1 MIKHERKGIIMKENK
16 KKIAGTMALMAVLVT
31 GVVGGGMALT
41 KNIGKSAREISKE
54 EALEDLP
61 KLLKKINVSE
71 VQPRKAQVQIGT
83 SSLIDEL
90 PDISKYPLSVEGNG
104 SIDIE
109 IFSSTEKSSK
119 GTDGWLNEVAEN
131 FNEERFE
138 IDGYTVSV
146 SVRPVASGL
155 SVDYIKSGK
164 YVPEVFTP
172 SNELWGDMIEAEGVE
187 IELVD
192 ESIVSNTAGILV
204 DKDTYSDI
212 ESKYG
217 SVSIN
222 TVIQATVDGE
232 IAMGYTNPY
241 ASSTGLNFLVSALNC
256 FDNNDILSTKAVES
270 FIDFQANVPF
280 VAYTTLQMREAAE
293 SGALDAF
300 IMENQTVYNDP
311 SLKNYK
317 FIPFGVEHNNPVYA
331 LGNLSSIKQELLDM
345 FVDYCKNSESQE
357 LADKYGFN
365 QIKNYKSDIPDIAG
379 TSLISA
385 QKLWKEEKDAGR
397 PVVAVFVAD
406 TSGSMDGEPIAQ
418 LKRSLINASQYIGED
433 NSIGLVTYNNDVQI
447 NLPIGKFDINHRAYF
462 TGAVEDMS
470 PFGSTAT
477 FDGVAVAADM
487 LVKAREANPDAK
499 IMMFVLSDG
508 ETNIGS
514 SLKDVS
520 GIIQALEIPI
530 YTIGYNANLDELSK
544 LSAINEAASVNADSD
559 DVVYALKNLF
569 NAQV

>member
-1 MIKHERKGIIMKENK
+1 MNNNGKII
-16 KKIAGTMALMAVLVT
+16 GTMTVIGALVA
-31 GVVGGGMALT
+31 GVVGGGIFLT

-54 EALEDLP
+54 EAMEDLP
-61 KLLKKINVSE
+61 KLLKKISVTSVE
-71 VQPRKAQVQIGT
+71 PRKAQVEIGS
-83 SSLIDEL
+83 SSLADEL
-90 PDISKYPLSVEGNG
+90 PDISKYPLSVSGNG
-104 SIDIE
+104 DIDVE

-131 FNEERFE
+131 FNNENFE
-138 IDGYTVSV
+138 IDGRDISV

-155 SVDYIKSGK
+155 SVDYISSGK
-164 YVPEVFTP
+164 YVPQAYTP
-172 SNELWGDMIEAEGVE
+172 SNELWGEMVEAEGVD
-187 IELVD
+187 IQLVD
-192 ESIVSNTAGILV
+192 DSLVSNTAGILV
-204 DKDTYSDI
+204 DKDTYSEI
-212 ESKYG
+212 EKKYG
-217 SVSIN
+217 TVSID
-222 TVIQATVDGE
+222 TVIQATVDGT

-256 FDNNDILSTKAVES
+256 FDSADMLSASAVES
-270 FIDFQANVPF
+270 FVEFQANVPF

-293 SGALDAF
+293 SGSLDAF
-300 IMENQTVYNDP
+300 ILESQTVYNDP

-317 FIPFGVEHNNPVYA
+317 FIPFGVEHNNPMYS
-331 LGNLSSIKQELLDM
+331 LGSLSDIEQEVLSQ
-345 FVDYCKNSESQE
+345 FVEYCKNDSSQK

-365 QIKNYKSDIPDIAG
+365 QDFGYSSDIPEING
-379 TSLISA
+379 SSLISA
-385 QKLWKEEKDAGR
+385 QKLWKEEKDAGK
-397 PVVAVFVAD
+397 PVIAVFVAD

-418 LKRSLINASQYIGED
+418 LKKSLINASQYIGED
-433 NSIGLVTYNNDVQI
+433 NYIGLVTYNSDVQI
-447 NLPIGKFDINHRAYF
+447 NLPIDKFSLNHRAYF
-462 TGAVEDMS
+462 TGAVEDIS

-487 LVKAREANPDAK
+487 LLDAKEQHPDAK

-508 ETNIGS
+508 VTNVGC
-514 SLKDVS
+514 SLKDIS

-530 YTIGYNANLDELSK
+530 YTIGYNADLDELGK

>member
-1 MIKHERKGIIMKENK
+1 MKENK
-16 KKIAGTMALMAVLVT
+16 GKILGTMCFIAVLVA
-31 GVVGGGMALT
+31 GVVGGGMVLT
-41 KNIGKSAREISKE
+41 KNIGKSEREISRE
-54 EALEDLP
+54 EAMEDLP
-61 KLLKKINVSE
+61 KLLKKINVTT
-71 VQPRKAQVQIGT
+71 VDPRKAQVQIGGT
-83 SSLIDEL
+83 SLIDEL
-90 PDISKYPLSVEGNG
+90 PDISKYPLSVSGDG
-104 SIDIE
+104 DIDIE

-119 GTDGWLNEVAEN
+119 GTDGWLNEVADN
-131 FNEERFE
+131 FNDEDFE
-138 IDGYTVSV
+138 IDGYDVSV

-155 SVDYIKSGK
+155 SVDYIVSGK
-164 YVPEVFTP
+164 YVPQAFTP
-172 SNELWGDMIEAEGVE
+172 SNELWGKMIEAEGAD
-187 IELVD
+187 IELID
-192 ESIVSNTAGILV
+192 KSIVSNTAGILV
-204 DKDTYSDI
+204 SKDTYSEI
-212 ESKYG
+212 EKKYG

-222 TVIQATVDGE
+222 SVVQATVEGT

-256 FDNNDILSTKAVES
+256 FDSSDMLSTKAVES
-270 FIDFQANVPF
+270 FVDFQANVPF

-300 IMENQTVYNDP
+300 IMENQTLYNDP

-317 FIPFGVEHNNPVYA
+317 FIPFGVEHNNPMYS
-331 LGNLSSIKQELLDM
+331 LGNLTSEEQEVLDM
-345 FVDYCKNSESQE
+345 FIEYCKNDESQK

-365 QIKNYKSDIPDIAG
+365 QIKDYKSDIPEIEG

-385 QKLWKEEKDAGR
+385 QKLWKEEKDAGK

-447 NLPIGKFDINHRAYF
+447 NLPIAKFDINHRAYF

-487 LVKAREANPDAK
+487 LIKAKEDNPDAK

-508 ETNIGS
+508 VTNMGC

-530 YTIGYNANLDELSK
+530 YTIGYNADLDELGK

>member
-1 MIKHERKGIIMKENK
+1 MKENK
-16 KKIAGTMALMAVLVT
+16 GKIIGTMCLMAVIVA
-31 GVVGGGMALT
+31 GVVGGGMVLT
-41 KNIGKSAREISKE
+41 KNIGKSEREISHE
-54 EALEDLP
+54 EAMEDLP
-61 KLLKKINVSE
+61 KLLKKINVTTVE
-71 VQPRKAQVQIGT
+71 PRKAQVQIGGT
-83 SSLIDEL
+83 SLIDEL
-90 PDISKYPLSVEGNG
+90 PDISKYPLSVSGDG
-104 SIDIE
+104 DIDIE

-119 GTDGWLNEVAEN
+119 GTDGWLNEVADN
-131 FNEERFE
+131 FNDEDFE
-138 IDGYTVSV
+138 IDGYDVSV

-155 SVDYIKSGK
+155 SVDYIVSGK
-164 YVPEVFTP
+164 YVPHAFTP
-172 SNELWGDMIEAEGVE
+172 SNELWGKMIEAEGAD
-187 IELVD
+187 IELID
-192 ESIVSNTAGILV
+192 KSIVSNTAGILV
-204 DKDTYSDI
+204 SKDTYSEI
-212 ESKYG
+212 EKKYD

-222 TVIQATVDGE
+222 SVIQATVDGT

-256 FDNNDILSTKAVES
+256 FDSSDMLSTKAVES

-300 IMENQTVYNDP
+300 IMENQTLYNDP

-317 FIPFGVEHNNPVYA
+317 FIPFGVEHNNPMYS
-331 LGNLSSIKQELLDM
+331 LGNLTSEEQEILDM
-345 FVDYCKNSESQE
+345 FIEYCKNDESQK

-365 QIKNYKSDIPDIAG
+365 QIKDYKSDIPEIEG

-385 QKLWKEEKDAGR
+385 QKLWKEEKDAGK

-447 NLPIGKFDINHRAYF
+447 NLPIAKFDINHRAYF

-487 LVKAREANPDAK
+487 LMKAKEDNPDAK

-508 ETNIGS
+508 VTNIGC

-530 YTIGYNANLDELSK
+530 YTIGYNADLEELGK

>member
-1 MIKHERKGIIMKENK
+1 MSDNK

-31 GVVGGGMALT
+31 GVVGGGIFLT

-61 KLLKKINVSE
+61 KLLKKINVTE
-71 VQPRKAQVQIGT
+71 VQPRKAQVQIGST
-83 SSLIDEL
+83 SLIDEL
-90 PDISKYPLSVEGNG
+90 PDISKYPLSVDGNG
-104 SIDIE
+104 QLDIE

-131 FNEERFE
+131 FNREQFE
-138 IDGYTVSV
+138 INGYTVSV

-172 SNELWGDMIEAEGVE
+172 SNELWGDMIEAEGVD

-204 DKDTYSDI
+204 DKDTYSEI

-222 TVIQATVDGE
+222 SVIQATIDGE

-256 FDNNDILSTKAVES
+256 FDSNDILSTEAVES
-270 FIDFQANVPF
+270 FVDFQANVPF

-300 IMENQTVYNDP
+300 IMENQTLYNDP

-331 LGNLSSIKQELLDM
+331 LGDLTSSQEELLDM
-345 FVDYCKNSESQE
+345 FVDYCKNSKSQK
-357 LADKYGFN
+357 LADEYGFN

-447 NLPIGKFDINHRAYF
+447 NLPIGKFDINHRSYF
-462 TGAVEDMS
+462 TGAVEDIS

-487 LVKAREANPDAK
+487 LIKAKEENPDAK

-508 ETNIGS
+508 ETNIGC
-514 SLKDVS
+514 SLKDIS
-520 GIIQALEIPI
+520 RIIQALEIPI
-530 YTIGYNANLDELSK
+530 YTIGYNANLEELGK

>member
-1 MIKHERKGIIMKENK
+1 MNENK
-16 KKIAGTMALMAVLVT
+16 KKIAGTMALMAVLVS
-31 GVVGGGMALT
+31 GVVGGGIFLT

-54 EALEDLP
+54 EAMEDLP
-61 KLLKKINVSE
+61 KLLKKINVTE
-71 VQPRKAQVQIGT
+71 VAARKAQVQIGT

-90 PDISKYPLSVEGNG
+90 PDISKYPLSVDGNG
-104 SIDIE
+104 DIDIE

-131 FNEERFE
+131 FNSEYFE
-138 IDGYTVSV
+138 IDGYRVSV

-172 SNELWGDMIEAEGVE
+172 SNELWGDMIEAEGVD
-187 IELVD
+187 IKLVD

-204 DKDTYSDI
+204 DKDTFSEI

-222 TVIQATVDGE
+222 TVIQATIDGE

-256 FDNNDILSTKAVES
+256 FDNTDILSTKAVES
-270 FIDFQANVPF
+270 FVDFQANVPF

-331 LGNLSSIKQELLDM
+331 LGNLTPAQEEVLDM
-345 FVDYCKNSESQE
+345 FVDYCKNGESQK

-365 QIKNYKSDIPDIAG
+365 QIKDYKSDIPEIPG

-462 TGAVEDMS
+462 TGAVEDIS

-487 LVKAREANPDAK
+487 LIKAREANPDAK

-508 ETNIGS
+508 ETNVGC
-514 SLKDVS
+514 SLKDIS

-530 YTIGYNANLDELSK
+530 YTIGYNANLDELGK

>member
-1 MIKHERKGIIMKENK
+1 MNENK
-16 KKIAGTMALMAVLVT
+16 KKIAGTMAIMAVLVT
-31 GVVGGGMALT
+31 SVVGGGIVLT

-54 EALEDLP
+54 EAMEDLP
-61 KLLKKINVSE
+61 KLLKKINVTE
-71 VQPRKAQVQIGT
+71 VMARKAQVQIGT

-90 PDISKYPLSVEGNG
+90 PDISKYPLSVDGNG
-104 SIDIE
+104 DIDIE

-131 FNEERFE
+131 FNSECFE
-138 IDGYTVSV
+138 IDGYRVSV

-172 SNELWGDMIEAEGVE
+172 SNELWGDMIEAEGVD

-204 DKDTYSDI
+204 DKDTYSEI

-222 TVIQATVDGE
+222 TVIQATIDGE

-256 FDNNDILSTKAVES
+256 FDNTDILSTKAVES
-270 FIDFQANVPF
+270 FVDFQANVPF

-331 LGNLSSIKQELLDM
+331 LGDLTSAQQEVLDM
-345 FVDYCKNSESQE
+345 FVDYCKNSESQR

-365 QIKNYKSDIPDIAG
+365 QIKNYKSDIPEIAG

-447 NLPIGKFDINHRAYF
+447 NLPIAKFDINHRAYF
-462 TGAVEDMS
+462 TGAVEDIS

-487 LVKAREANPDAK
+487 LIKAREANPDAK
-499 IMMFVLSDG
+499 VMMFVLSDG
-508 ETNIGS
+508 ETNVGC
-514 SLKDVS
+514 SLKDIS

-530 YTIGYNANLDELSK
+530 YTIGYNANLDELGK

>member
-1 MIKHERKGIIMKENK
+1 MNENK
-16 KKIAGTMALMAVLVT
+16 KKIAGTMAIMAALVT
-31 GVVGGGMALT
+31 SVVGGGIVLT

-54 EALEDLP
+54 EAMEDLP
-61 KLLKKINVSE
+61 KLLKKINVTE
-71 VQPRKAQVQIGT
+71 VEARKAQVQIGT

-90 PDISKYPLSVEGNG
+90 PDISKYPLSVDGNG
-104 SIDIE
+104 DIDIE

-131 FNEERFE
+131 FNSECFE
-138 IDGYTVSV
+138 IDGYRVSV

-172 SNELWGDMIEAEGVE
+172 SNELWGDMIEAEGVD

-204 DKDTYSDI
+204 DKDTYSEI

-222 TVIQATVDGE
+222 TVIQATIDGE

-256 FDNNDILSTKAVES
+256 FDNTDILSTKAVES
-270 FIDFQANVPF
+270 FVDFQANVPF

-331 LGNLSSIKQELLDM
+331 LGDLTSAQQEVLDM
-345 FVDYCKNSESQE
+345 FVDYCKNSESQR

-365 QIKNYKSDIPDIAG
+365 QIKNYKSDIPEIAG

-447 NLPIGKFDINHRAYF
+447 NLPIAKFDINHRAYF
-462 TGAVEDMS
+462 TGAVEDIS

-487 LVKAREANPDAK
+487 LIKAREANPDAK
-499 IMMFVLSDG
+499 VMMFVLSDG
-508 ETNIGS
+508 ETNVGC
-514 SLKDVS
+514 SLKDIS

-530 YTIGYNANLDELSK
+530 YTIGYNANLDELGK

>member
-1 MIKHERKGIIMKENK
+1 MKENK
-16 KKIAGTMALMAVLVT
+16 GKILGTMCLMAVLVA
-31 GVVGGGMALT
+31 GVVGGGMVLT
-41 KNIGKSAREISKE
+41 KNIGKSEREVSRE
-54 EALEDLP
+54 EAMEDLP
-61 KLLKKINVSE
+61 KLLKKINVTTVE
-71 VQPRKAQVQIGT
+71 PRKAQVQIGGT
-83 SSLIDEL
+83 SLIDEL
-90 PDISKYPLSVEGNG
+90 PDISKYPLSVTGDG
-104 SIDIE
+104 DIDIE

-131 FNEERFE
+131 FNDEDFE
-138 IDGYTVSV
+138 IDGFDVSV

-155 SVDYIKSGK
+155 SVDYIISGK
-164 YVPEVFTP
+164 YVPQVFTP
-172 SNELWGDMIEAEGVE
+172 SNELWGKMIEAEGAD
-187 IELVD
+187 IQLVD
-192 ESIVSNTAGILV
+192 KSIVSNTAGILV
-204 DKDTYSDI
+204 DKETYSEI
-212 ESKYG
+212 EKKYG

-222 TVIQATVDGE
+222 SVVQATVDGT

-256 FDNNDILSTKAVES
+256 FDSSDMLSTKAVES

-300 IMENQTVYNDP
+300 IMENQTLYNDP

-317 FIPFGVEHNNPVYA
+317 FIPFGVEHNNPVYS
-331 LGNLSSIKQELLDM
+331 LGNLTADEQEVLDM
-345 FVDYCKNSESQE
+345 FIEYCKNSESQK

-365 QIKNYKSDIPDIAG
+365 QIKDYKSDIPEIEG

-385 QKLWKEEKDAGR
+385 QKLWKEEKDAGK

-447 NLPIGKFDINHRAYF
+447 NLPIAKFDINHRAYF
-462 TGAVEDMS
+462 TGAVEDIS

-487 LVKAREANPDAK
+487 LIKAKEDNPDAK

-508 ETNIGS
+508 VTNIGC

-530 YTIGYNANLDELSK
+530 YTIGYNADLEELGK

>member
-1 MIKHERKGIIMKENK
+1 MNESK
-16 KKIAGTMALMAVLVT
+16 KKMAGTMALMAVLVT
-31 GVVGGGMALT
+31 GVVGGGMVLT

-54 EALEDLP
+54 EAMEDLP
-61 KLLKKINVSE
+61 KLLKKINISE

-90 PDISKYPLSVEGNG
+90 PDISKYPLSVDGNG
-104 SIDIE
+104 DIDIE

-119 GTDGWLNEVAEN
+119 GTDGWLNEIAEN
-131 FNEERFE
+131 FNDEEFE

-172 SNELWGDMIEAEGVE
+172 SNELWGDMIEAEGVD
-187 IELVD
+187 IKLVD
-192 ESIVSNTAGILV
+192 KSIVSNTAGILV
-204 DKDTYSDI
+204 NKDTYSDI
-212 ESKYG
+212 EGKYG

-222 TVIQATVDGE
+222 TVIQATIDGE

-256 FDNNDILSTKAVES
+256 FDNSDILSTKAVEA
-270 FIDFQANVPF
+270 FVDFQANVPF

-300 IMENQTVYNDP
+300 IMENQTFYNDP
-311 SLKNYK
+311 SLKSYK
-317 FIPFGVEHNNPVYA
+317 FIPFGVEHNNPVYS
-331 LGNLSSIKQELLDM
+331 LGELSSAELELLDM
-345 FVDYCKNSESQE
+345 FVDYCKNDKSQK

-365 QIKNYKSDIPDIAG
+365 QIKNYKSEVPEIDG
-379 TSLISA
+379 TALISA

-433 NSIGLVTYNNDVQI
+433 NSIGLVTYNNNVQI
-447 NLPIGKFDINHRAYF
+447 NLPIAKFDINHRAYF
-462 TGAVEDMS
+462 TGAVEDIS

-477 FDGVAVAADM
+477 FDGVAVATDM
-487 LVKAREANPDAK
+487 LIKAREDNPDAK
-499 IMMFVLSDG
+499 VMMFVLSDG
-508 ETNIGS
+508 ETNVGC
-514 SLKDVS
+514 SLKDISRIVE
-520 GIIQALEIPI
+520 ALEIPI
-530 YTIGYNANLDELSK
+530 YTIGYNANLKELGK

>member
-1 MIKHERKGIIMKENK
+1 MNENK

-31 GVVGGGMALT
+31 GVVGGGIFLT

-54 EALEDLP
+54 EAMEDLP
-61 KLLKKINVSE
+61 KLLKKINVTE
-71 VQPRKAQVQIGT
+71 VEARKAQVQIGT

-90 PDISKYPLSVEGNG
+90 PDISKYPLSVDGNG
-104 SIDIE
+104 DIDIE

-131 FNEERFE
+131 FNSEYFE
-138 IDGYTVSV
+138 IDGYRVSV

-172 SNELWGDMIEAEGVE
+172 SNELWGDMIEAEGVD

-204 DKDTYSDI
+204 DKDTYSEI

-222 TVIQATVDGE
+222 TVIQATIDGE

-256 FDNNDILSTKAVES
+256 FDNTDILSTKAVES
-270 FIDFQANVPF
+270 FVDFQANVPF

-331 LGNLSSIKQELLDM
+331 LGDLTSTQQEVLDM
-345 FVDYCKNSESQE
+345 FVGYCKNSESQK

-365 QIKNYKSDIPDIAG
+365 QIKNYKSEIPEIAG

-462 TGAVEDMS
+462 TGAVEDIS

-487 LVKAREANPDAK
+487 LIKAREANPDAK
-499 IMMFVLSDG
+499 VMMFVLSDG
-508 ETNIGS
+508 ETNVGC
-514 SLKDVS
+514 SLKDIS

-530 YTIGYNANLDELSK
+530 YTIGYNANLDELGK

>member
-1 MIKHERKGIIMKENK
+1 MNENK

-31 GVVGGGMALT
+31 GVVGGGIFLT

-54 EALEDLP
+54 EAMEDLP
-61 KLLKKINVSE
+61 KLLKKINVTE
-71 VQPRKAQVQIGT
+71 VEARKAQVQIGT

-90 PDISKYPLSVEGNG
+90 PDISKYPLSVDGNG
-104 SIDIE
+104 DIDIE

-131 FNEERFE
+131 FNREQFE

-172 SNELWGDMIEAEGVE
+172 SNELWGDMIEAEGVD

-204 DKDTYSDI
+204 DKDTYSEI

-222 TVIQATVDGE
+222 TVIQATIDGE

-256 FDNNDILSTKAVES
+256 FDNTDILSTKAVES
-270 FIDFQANVPF
+270 FVDFQANVPF

-331 LGNLSSIKQELLDM
+331 LGNLTPTQDEILNM
-345 FVDYCKNSESQE
+345 FVDYCKNSESQK

-365 QIKNYKSDIPDIAG
+365 QIKDYKSDIPEIAG

-447 NLPIGKFDINHRAYF
+447 NLPIAKFDINHRAYF
-462 TGAVEDMS
+462 TGAVEDIS

-487 LVKAREANPDAK
+487 LIKAREANPDAK

-508 ETNIGS
+508 ETNIGC
-514 SLKDVS
+514 SLKDIS

-530 YTIGYNANLDELSK
+530 YTIGYNANLDELGK

>member
-1 MIKHERKGIIMKENK
+1 MKNNRG
-16 KKIAGTMALMAVLVT
+16 KIVAVMCLMAVMVT
-31 GVVGGGMALT
+31 GVVGGGVLLT
-41 KNIGKSAREISKE
+41 KNIGKSTREISKE

-61 KLLKKINVSE
+61 KLLKKINIETVE
-71 VQPRKAQVQIGT
+71 PRKAQVEIGT
-83 SSLIDEL
+83 TSLADEL
-90 PDISKYPLSVEGNG
+90 PDISKYPLSVRGDG
-104 SIDIE
+104 VIDIE

-119 GTDGWLNEVAEN
+119 GTDGWLNEIAEN
-131 FNEERFE
+131 FNNEDFE
-138 IDGYTVSV
+138 IDGYDVSV

-155 SVDYIKSGK
+155 SVDYIISGK
-164 YVPEVFTP
+164 YLPKAYTP
-172 SNELWGDMIEAEGVE
+172 SNELWGKMIEAEGVD
-187 IELVD
+187 INLVD

-204 DKDTYSDI
+204 DKDTYSEI

-222 TVIQATVDGE
+222 TVIQATIDGE

-241 ASSTGLNFLVSALNC
+241 ASSTGLNFLISALNC
-256 FDNNDILSTKAVES
+256 FDNGDILSKKAVES
-270 FIDFQANVPF
+270 FVEFQANVPF

-311 SLKNYK
+311 SLNNYE
-317 FIPFGVEHNNPVYA
+317 FIPFGVEHNNPVYS
-331 LGNLSSIKQELLDM
+331 LGTLTSEEQEVLDM
-345 FVDYCKNSESQE
+345 FIDYCKSSESQQ
-357 LADKYGFN
+357 LADEYGFN
-365 QIKNYKSDIPDIAG
+365 EIKNYKSDIPEIDGA
-379 TSLISA
+379 SLVAA
-385 QKLWKEEKDAGR
+385 QKLWKEEKDAGK

-447 NLPIGKFDINHRAYF
+447 NLPIAKFDINHRAYF
-462 TGAVEDMS
+462 TGAIEDIS
-470 PFGSTAT
+470 PFGGTAT

-487 LVKAREANPDAK
+487 LIKAKEQNPDAK

-508 ETNIGS
+508 ETNVGC
-514 SLKDVS
+514 SLKEIS
-520 GIIQALEIPI
+520 KIIQALEIPI
-530 YTIGYNANLDELSK
+530 YTIGYNANLEELGK

>member
-1 MIKHERKGIIMKENK
+1 MKENK
-16 KKIAGTMALMAVLVT
+16 GKIIGTMCLMAVIVA
-31 GVVGGGMALT
+31 GVVGGGMVLT
-41 KNIGKSAREISKE
+41 KNIGKSEREISHE
-54 EALEDLP
+54 EAMEDLP
-61 KLLKKINVSE
+61 KLLKKINVTTVE
-71 VQPRKAQVQIGT
+71 PRKAQVQIGGT
-83 SSLIDEL
+83 SLIDEL
-90 PDISKYPLSVEGNG
+90 PDISKYPLSVSGDG
-104 SIDIE
+104 DIDIE

-119 GTDGWLNEVAEN
+119 GTDGWLNEVADN
-131 FNEERFE
+131 FNDEDFE
-138 IDGYTVSV
+138 IDGYDVSV

-155 SVDYIKSGK
+155 SVDYIVSGK
-164 YVPEVFTP
+164 YVPHAFTP
-172 SNELWGDMIEAEGVE
+172 SNELWGKMIEAEGAD
-187 IELVD
+187 IELID
-192 ESIVSNTAGILV
+192 KSIVSNTAGILV
-204 DKDTYSDI
+204 SKDTYSEI
-212 ESKYG
+212 EKKYD

-222 TVIQATVDGE
+222 SVIQATVDGT

-256 FDNNDILSTKAVES
+256 FDSSDMLSTRAVES

-300 IMENQTVYNDP
+300 IMENQTLYNDP

-317 FIPFGVEHNNPVYA
+317 FIPFGVEHNNPMYS
-331 LGNLSSIKQELLDM
+331 LGNLTSEEQEILDM
-345 FVDYCKNSESQE
+345 FIEYCKNDESQK

-365 QIKNYKSDIPDIAG
+365 QIKDYKSDIPEIEG

-385 QKLWKEEKDAGR
+385 QKLWKEEKDAGK

-447 NLPIGKFDINHRAYF
+447 NLPIAKFDINHRAYF

-487 LVKAREANPDAK
+487 LMKAKEDNPDAK

-508 ETNIGS
+508 VTNIGC

-530 YTIGYNANLDELSK
+530 YTIGYNADLEELGK

>member
-1 MIKHERKGIIMKENK
+1 MNNNGKII
-16 KKIAGTMALMAVLVT
+16 GTMTVIGVLVA
-31 GVVGGGMALT
+31 GVVGGGIFLT

-54 EALEDLP
+54 EAMSDLP
-61 KLLKKINVSE
+61 KLLKKISVTSIE
-71 VQPRKAQVQIGT
+71 PRKAQVEIGS
-83 SSLIDEL
+83 SSLADEL
-90 PDISKYPLSVEGNG
+90 PDISKYPLSVTGNG
-104 SIDIE
+104 DINIE

-119 GTDGWLNEVAEN
+119 GTDGWLNEIAEN
-131 FNEERFE
+131 FNDENYE
-138 IDGYTVSV
+138 IDGYDISV
-146 SVRPVASGL
+146 SIRPVASGL
-155 SVDYIKSGK
+155 SVDYISSGK
-164 YVPEVFTP
+164 YVPQAYTP
-172 SNELWGDMIEAEGVE
+172 SNELWGEMVEADGVD
-187 IELVD
+187 IHLID
-192 ESIVSNTAGILV
+192 DRLVSNTAGILIN
-204 DKDTYSDI
+204 KDTYSEV

-222 TVIQATVDGE
+222 TVIQATVDGT

-256 FDNNDILSTKAVES
+256 FDSTDMLSASSVEA
-270 FIDFQANVPF
+270 FVEFQANVPF

-300 IMENQTVYNDP
+300 ILESQTVYNDP

-317 FIPFGVEHNNPVYA
+317 FVPFGVEHNNPIYS
-331 LGNLSSIKQELLDM
+331 LGTLSNTEQEVLLK
-345 FVDYCKNSESQE
+345 FVEYCKNDKSQK

-365 QIKNYKSDIPDIAG
+365 QDFGYSSNIPEISGA
-379 TSLISA
+379 SLISA
-385 QKLWKEEKDAGR
+385 QKLWKEEKDAGK
-397 PVVAVFVAD
+397 PVIAVFVAD

-418 LKRSLINASQYIGED
+418 LKKSLINASQYIGED
-433 NSIGLVTYNNDVQI
+433 NYIGLVTYSSDVHI
-447 NLPIGKFDINHRAYF
+447 NLPIDKFNLNHRAYF
-462 TGAVEDMS
+462 TGAVEDIS
-470 PFGSTAT
+470 PFGSTGT

-487 LVKAREANPDAK
+487 LLNAKEQHPDAK

-508 ETNIGS
+508 ETNVGC
-514 SLKDVS
+514 SLKDIS

>member
-1 MIKHERKGIIMKENK
+1 MNENK
-16 KKIAGTMALMAVLVT
+16 KKIAGTMAIMAVLVT
-31 GVVGGGMALT
+31 SVVGGGIVLT

-54 EALEDLP
+54 EAMEDLP
-61 KLLKKINVSE
+61 KLLKKINVTE
-71 VQPRKAQVQIGT
+71 VDARKAQVQIGT

-90 PDISKYPLSVEGNG
+90 PDISKYPLSVDGNG
-104 SIDIE
+104 DIDIE

-131 FNEERFE
+131 FNSEYFE
-138 IDGYTVSV
+138 IDGYRVSV

-172 SNELWGDMIEAEGVE
+172 SNELWGDMIEAEGVD

-204 DKDTYSDI
+204 DKDTYSEI

-222 TVIQATVDGE
+222 TVIQATIDGE

-256 FDNNDILSTKAVES
+256 FDNTDILSTKAVES
-270 FIDFQANVPF
+270 FVEFQANVPF

-331 LGNLSSIKQELLDM
+331 LGDLTSAQQEVLDM
-345 FVDYCKNSESQE
+345 FVDYCKNSESQR

-365 QIKNYKSDIPDIAG
+365 QIKNYKSAIPEIAG

-447 NLPIGKFDINHRAYF
+447 NLPIAKFDINHRAYF
-462 TGAVEDMS
+462 TGAVEDIS

-487 LVKAREANPDAK
+487 LIKAREANPDAK
-499 IMMFVLSDG
+499 VMMFVLSDG
-508 ETNIGS
+508 ETNVGC
-514 SLKDVS
+514 SLKDIS

-530 YTIGYNANLDELSK
+530 YTIGYNANLDELGK

>member
-1 MIKHERKGIIMKENK
+1 MNNNGKII
-16 KKIAGTMALMAVLVT
+16 GTMTVIGVLVA
-31 GVVGGGMALT
+31 GVVGGGIFLT

-54 EALEDLP
+54 EAMSDLP
-61 KLLKKINVSE
+61 KLLKKISVTSIE
-71 VQPRKAQVQIGT
+71 PRKAQVEIGS
-83 SSLIDEL
+83 SSLADEL
-90 PDISKYPLSVEGNG
+90 PDISKYPLSVTGNG
-104 SIDIE
+104 DINIE

-119 GTDGWLNEVAEN
+119 GTDGWLNEIAEN
-131 FNEERFE
+131 FNDENYE
-138 IDGYTVSV
+138 IDGYDISV
-146 SVRPVASGL
+146 SIRPVASGL
-155 SVDYIKSGK
+155 SVDYISSGK
-164 YVPEVFTP
+164 YVPQAYTP
-172 SNELWGDMIEAEGVE
+172 SNELWGEMVEADGVD
-187 IELVD
+187 IHLID
-192 ESIVSNTAGILV
+192 DRLVSNTAGILIN
-204 DKDTYSDI
+204 KDTYSEV

-222 TVIQATVDGE
+222 TVIQATVDGT

-256 FDNNDILSTKAVES
+256 FDSTDMLSASSVEA
-270 FIDFQANVPF
+270 FVEFQANVPF

-300 IMENQTVYNDP
+300 ILESQTVYNDP

-317 FIPFGVEHNNPVYA
+317 FVPFGVEHNNPIYS
-331 LGNLSSIKQELLDM
+331 LGTLSNTEQEVLLK
-345 FVDYCKNSESQE
+345 FVEYCKNDKSQKI
-357 LADKYGFN
+357 ADKYGFN
-365 QIKNYKSDIPDIAG
+365 QDFGYSSNIPEISGA
-379 TSLISA
+379 SLISA
-385 QKLWKEEKDAGR
+385 QKLWKEEKDAGK
-397 PVVAVFVAD
+397 PVIAVFVAD

-418 LKRSLINASQYIGED
+418 LKKSLINASQYIGED
-433 NSIGLVTYNNDVQI
+433 NYIGLVTYSSDVHI
-447 NLPIGKFDINHRAYF
+447 NLPIDKFNLNHRAYF
-462 TGAVEDMS
+462 TGAVEDIS

-487 LVKAREANPDAK
+487 LLNAKEQHPDAK

-508 ETNIGS
+508 ETNVGC
-514 SLKDVS
+514 SLKDIS

>member
-1 MIKHERKGIIMKENK
+1 MNNNGKII
-16 KKIAGTMALMAVLVT
+16 GTMTVIGVLVA
-31 GVVGGGMALT
+31 GVVGGGIFLT

-54 EALEDLP
+54 EAMSDLP
-61 KLLKKINVSE
+61 KLLKKISVTSIE
-71 VQPRKAQVQIGT
+71 PRKAQVEIGS
-83 SSLIDEL
+83 SSLADEL
-90 PDISKYPLSVEGNG
+90 PDISKYPLSVTGNG
-104 SIDIE
+104 DINIE

-119 GTDGWLNEVAEN
+119 GTDGWLNEIAEN
-131 FNEERFE
+131 FNDENYE
-138 IDGYTVSV
+138 IDGYDISV
-146 SVRPVASGL
+146 SIRPVASGL
-155 SVDYIKSGK
+155 SVDYISSGK
-164 YVPEVFTP
+164 YVPQAYTP
-172 SNELWGDMIEAEGVE
+172 SNELWGEMVEADGVD
-187 IELVD
+187 IHLID
-192 ESIVSNTAGILV
+192 DRLVSNTAGILIN
-204 DKDTYSDI
+204 KDTYSEV

-222 TVIQATVDGE
+222 TVIQATVDGT

-256 FDNNDILSTKAVES
+256 FDSTDMLSASSVEA
-270 FIDFQANVPF
+270 FVEFQANVPF

-300 IMENQTVYNDP
+300 ILESQTVYNDP

-317 FIPFGVEHNNPVYA
+317 FVPFGVEHNNPIYS
-331 LGNLSSIKQELLDM
+331 LGTLSNTEQEVLLK
-345 FVDYCKNSESQE
+345 FVEYCKNDKSQK

-365 QIKNYKSDIPDIAG
+365 QDFGYSSNIPEISGA
-379 TSLISA
+379 SLISA
-385 QKLWKEEKDAGR
+385 QKLWKEEKDAGK
-397 PVVAVFVAD
+397 PVIAVFVAD

-418 LKRSLINASQYIGED
+418 LKKSLINASQYIGED
-433 NSIGLVTYNNDVQI
+433 NYIGLVTYSSDVHI
-447 NLPIGKFDINHRAYF
+447 NLPIDKFNLNHRAYF
-462 TGAVEDMS
+462 TGAVEDIS

-487 LVKAREANPDAK
+487 LLNAKEQHPDAK

-508 ETNIGS
+508 ETNVGC
-514 SLKDVS
+514 SLKDIS

>member
-1 MIKHERKGIIMKENK
+1 MNNNGKII
-16 KKIAGTMALMAVLVT
+16 GTMTVIGVLVA
-31 GVVGGGMALT
+31 GVVGGGLFLT

-54 EALEDLP
+54 EAMVNLP
-61 KLLKKINVSE
+61 KLLKKISVTSVE
-71 VQPRKAQVQIGT
+71 PRKAQVEIGS
-83 SSLIDEL
+83 SSLADEL
-90 PDISKYPLSVEGNG
+90 PDISKYPLSVTGNG
-104 SIDIE
+104 DINIE

-131 FNEERFE
+131 FNAENFE
-138 IDGYTVSV
+138 IDGYDISV

-155 SVDYIKSGK
+155 SVDYISSGK
-164 YVPEVFTP
+164 YVPQAYTP
-172 SNELWGDMIEAEGVE
+172 SNELWGEMVEAEGVD
-187 IELVD
+187 IKLID
-192 ESIVSNTAGILV
+192 DSLVSNTAGILV
-204 DKDTYSDI
+204 NKDTYSEI

-222 TVIQATVDGE
+222 TVIQATVDGT

-256 FDNNDILSTKAVES
+256 FDSTDMLSTSAVEA
-270 FIDFQANVPF
+270 FVEFQANVPF

-293 SGALDAF
+293 SGSLDAF
-300 IMENQTVYNDP
+300 ILESQTVYNDP
-311 SLKNYK
+311 SLKSYK
-317 FIPFGVEHNNPVYA
+317 FIPFGVEHNNPMYS
-331 LGNLSSIKQELLDM
+331 LGRLSAAEQEVLSK
-345 FVDYCKNSESQE
+345 FTEYCKNDKSQK
-357 LADKYGFN
+357 LAEKYGFN
-365 QIKNYKSDIPDIAG
+365 QDFNYSSSIPEISG

-385 QKLWKEEKDAGR
+385 QKLWKEEKDAGK
-397 PVVAVFVAD
+397 PVIAVFVAD
-406 TSGSMDGEPIAQ
+406 TSGSMDGEPITQ

-433 NSIGLVTYNNDVQI
+433 NYIGLVTYNSDVQI
-447 NLPIGKFDINHRAYF
+447 NLPIDKFSLNHRAYF

-487 LVKAREANPDAK
+487 LMKEKEKHPEAK

-508 ETNIGS
+508 ETNVGC
-514 SLKDVS
+514 SLKDIS

-530 YTIGYNANLDELSK
+530 YTIGYNANLDELGK

>member
-1 MIKHERKGIIMKENK
+1 MNENK
-16 KKIAGTMALMAVLVT
+16 KKIAGTMALMAVLVS
-31 GVVGGGMALT
+31 GVVGGGIFLT

-54 EALEDLP
+54 EAMEDLP
-61 KLLKKINVSE
+61 KLLKKINVTE
-71 VQPRKAQVQIGT
+71 VAARKAQVQIGT

-90 PDISKYPLSVEGNG
+90 PDISKYPLSVDGNG
-104 SIDIE
+104 DIDIE

-131 FNEERFE
+131 FNSEYFE
-138 IDGYTVSV
+138 IDGYRVSV

-172 SNELWGDMIEAEGVE
+172 SNELWGDMIEAEGVD
-187 IELVD
+187 IKLVD

-204 DKDTYSDI
+204 DKDTFSEI

-222 TVIQATVDGE
+222 TVIQATIDGE

-256 FDNNDILSTKAVES
+256 FDNTDILSTKAVES
-270 FIDFQANVPF
+270 FVDFQANVPF

-331 LGNLSSIKQELLDM
+331 LGNLTPAQEEVLDM
-345 FVDYCKNSESQE
+345 FVDYCKNGESQK

-365 QIKNYKSDIPDIAG
+365 QIKDYKSDIPEIPG
-379 TSLISA
+379 TSLSSA

-462 TGAVEDMS
+462 TGAVEDIS

-487 LVKAREANPDAK
+487 LIKAREANPDAK

-508 ETNIGS
+508 ETNVGC
-514 SLKDVS
+514 SLKDIS

-530 YTIGYNANLDELSK
+530 YTIGYNANLDELGK

>member
-1 MIKHERKGIIMKENK
+1 MNENR
-16 KKIAGTMALMAVLVT
+16 KKIVGTMSLMAVLVA
-31 GVVGGGMALT
+31 GVVGGGMVLT
-41 KNIGKSAREISKE
+41 KNIGKSAREISHE
-54 EALEDLP
+54 EAMEDLP
-61 KLLKKINVSE
+61 KLLKKINVTNVE
-71 VQPRKAQVQIGT
+71 PRKAQVQIGT

-90 PDISKYPLSVEGNG
+90 PDISKYPLSVMGNG
-104 SIDIE
+104 EIDIE

-119 GTDGWLNEVAEN
+119 GTDGWLNEIAEN
-131 FNEERFE
+131 FNDERFE

-172 SNELWGDMIEAEGVE
+172 SNELWGDMIEAEGVD

-204 DKDTYSDI
+204 NKETYSEI
-212 ESKYG
+212 EKQYG

-222 TVIQATVDGE
+222 TVIQATVDGM

-241 ASSTGLNFLVSALNC
+241 ASSTGLNFLVSALSC
-256 FDNNDILSTKAVES
+256 FDNTDILSTKAVES
-270 FIDFQANVPF
+270 FVDFQANVPF

-331 LGNLSSIKQELLDM
+331 LGTLTPTQQEVLDK
-345 FVDYCKNSESQE
+345 FVDYCKNSESQK
-357 LADKYGFN
+357 LAGKYGFN
-365 QIKNYKSDIPDIAG
+365 QIKDYKSDIPEIAG

-385 QKLWKEEKDAGR
+385 QKLWKEEKDAGK

-418 LKRSLINASQYIGED
+418 LKRSLINASQYIGEE

-447 NLPIGKFDINHRAYF
+447 NLPIAKFDINHRAYF

-487 LVKAREANPDAK
+487 LVKAREENPDAK

-508 ETNIGS
+508 ETNVGS
-514 SLKDVS
+514 SLKDIS

-530 YTIGYNANLDELSK
+530 YTIGYNADLEELGK

>member
-1 MIKHERKGIIMKENK
+1 MNENK
-16 KKIAGTMALMAVLVT
+16 KKIAGTMALMAVLVS
-31 GVVGGGMALT
+31 GVVGGGIFLT

-54 EALEDLP
+54 EAMEDLP
-61 KLLKKINVSE
+61 KLLKKINVTE
-71 VQPRKAQVQIGT
+71 VDARKAQVQIGT

-90 PDISKYPLSVEGNG
+90 PDISKYPLSVDGNG
-104 SIDIE
+104 DIDIE

-131 FNEERFE
+131 FNSEYFE
-138 IDGYTVSV
+138 IDGYRVSV

-172 SNELWGDMIEAEGVE
+172 SNELWGDMIEAEGVD

-204 DKDTYSDI
+204 DKDTFSEI

-222 TVIQATVDGE
+222 TVIQATIDGE

-256 FDNNDILSTKAVES
+256 FDNTDILSTKAVES
-270 FIDFQANVPF
+270 FVDFQANVPF

-331 LGNLSSIKQELLDM
+331 LGDLTSAQQEVLDM
-345 FVDYCKNSESQE
+345 FVDYCKNSESQR

-365 QIKNYKSDIPDIAG
+365 QIKNYKSDIPEIAG

-447 NLPIGKFDINHRAYF
+447 NLPIAKFDINHRAYF
-462 TGAVEDMS
+462 TGAVEDIS

-487 LVKAREANPDAK
+487 LIKAREANPDAK
-499 IMMFVLSDG
+499 VMMFVLSDG
-508 ETNIGS
+508 ETNVGC
-514 SLKDVS
+514 SLKDIS

-530 YTIGYNANLDELSK
+530 YTIGYNANLDELGK

>member
-1 MIKHERKGIIMKENK
+1 MNNNGKII
-16 KKIAGTMALMAVLVT
+16 GTMTVIGVLVA
-31 GVVGGGMALT
+31 GVVGGGIFLT

-54 EALEDLP
+54 EAMSDLP
-61 KLLKKINVSE
+61 KLLKKISVTSIE
-71 VQPRKAQVQIGT
+71 PRKAQVEIGS
-83 SSLIDEL
+83 SSLADEL
-90 PDISKYPLSVEGNG
+90 PDISKYPLSVTGNG
-104 SIDIE
+104 DINIE

-119 GTDGWLNEVAEN
+119 GTDGWLNEIAEN
-131 FNEERFE
+131 FNYENYE
-138 IDGYTVSV
+138 IDGYDISV
-146 SVRPVASGL
+146 SIRPVASGL
-155 SVDYIKSGK
+155 SVDYISSGK
-164 YVPEVFTP
+164 YVPQAYTP
-172 SNELWGDMIEAEGVE
+172 SNELWGEMVEADGVD
-187 IELVD
+187 IHLID
-192 ESIVSNTAGILV
+192 DRLVSNTAGILIN
-204 DKDTYSDI
+204 KDTYSEV

-222 TVIQATVDGE
+222 TVIQATVDGT

-256 FDNNDILSTKAVES
+256 FDSTDMLSASSVEA
-270 FIDFQANVPF
+270 FVEFQANVPF

-300 IMENQTVYNDP
+300 ILESQTVYNDP

-317 FIPFGVEHNNPVYA
+317 FVPFGVEHNNPIYS
-331 LGNLSSIKQELLDM
+331 LGTLSNTEQEVLLK
-345 FVDYCKNSESQE
+345 FVEYCKNDKSQK

-365 QIKNYKSDIPDIAG
+365 QDFGYSSNIPEISGA
-379 TSLISA
+379 SLISA
-385 QKLWKEEKDAGR
+385 QKLWKEEKDAGK
-397 PVVAVFVAD
+397 PVIAVFVAD

-418 LKRSLINASQYIGED
+418 LKKSLINASQYIGED
-433 NSIGLVTYNNDVQI
+433 NYIGLVTYSSDVHI
-447 NLPIGKFDINHRAYF
+447 NLPIDKFNLNHRAYF
-462 TGAVEDMS
+462 TGAVEDIS
-470 PFGSTAT
+470 PFGSTGT

-487 LVKAREANPDAK
+487 LLNAKEQHPDAK

-508 ETNIGS
+508 ETNVGC
-514 SLKDVS
+514 SLKDIS

>member
-1 MIKHERKGIIMKENK
+1 MNNNGKII
-16 KKIAGTMALMAVLVT
+16 GTMTVIGALVA
-31 GVVGGGMALT
+31 GVVGGGIFLT

-54 EALEDLP
+54 EAMEDLP
-61 KLLKKINVSE
+61 KLLKKISVTSVE
-71 VQPRKAQVQIGT
+71 PRKAQVEIGS
-83 SSLIDEL
+83 SSLADEL
-90 PDISKYPLSVEGNG
+90 PNISKYPLSVSGNG
-104 SIDIE
+104 DIDVE

-131 FNEERFE
+131 FNNENFE
-138 IDGYTVSV
+138 IDGRGISV

-155 SVDYIKSGK
+155 SVDYISSGK
-164 YVPEVFTP
+164 YVPQAYTP
-172 SNELWGDMIEAEGVE
+172 SNELWGEMVEAEGVD
-187 IELVD
+187 IQLVD
-192 ESIVSNTAGILV
+192 DSLVNNTAGILV
-204 DKDTYSDI
+204 DKDTYSEI
-212 ESKYG
+212 EKKYG
-217 SVSIN
+217 TVSID
-222 TVIQATVDGE
+222 TIIQATVDGT

-256 FDNNDILSTKAVES
+256 FDSADMLSASAVES
-270 FIDFQANVPF
+270 FVEFQANVPF

-293 SGALDAF
+293 SGSLDAF
-300 IMENQTVYNDP
+300 ILESQTVYNDP

-317 FIPFGVEHNNPVYA
+317 FIPFGVEHNNPMYS
-331 LGNLSSIKQELLDM
+331 LGSLSDIEQEVLSQ
-345 FVDYCKNSESQE
+345 FVDYCKNDSSQK

-365 QIKNYKSDIPDIAG
+365 QDFGYSSDIPEING
-379 TSLISA
+379 SSLISA
-385 QKLWKEEKDAGR
+385 QKLWKEEKDAGK
-397 PVVAVFVAD
+397 PVIAVFVAD

-418 LKRSLINASQYIGED
+418 LKKSLINASQYIGED
-433 NSIGLVTYNNDVQI
+433 NYIGLVTYNSDVQI
-447 NLPIGKFDINHRAYF
+447 NLPIDKFSLNHRAYF
-462 TGAVEDMS
+462 TGAVEDIS

-487 LVKAREANPDAK
+487 LLDAKEQHPDAK

-508 ETNIGS
+508 VTNVGC
-514 SLKDVS
+514 SLKDIS

-530 YTIGYNANLDELSK
+530 YTIGYNADLDELGK

>member
-1 MIKHERKGIIMKENK
+1 MNNNGKII
-16 KKIAGTMALMAVLVT
+16 GTMTVIGVLVA
-31 GVVGGGMALT
+31 GVVGGGLFLT

-54 EALEDLP
+54 EAMVNLP
-61 KLLKKINVSE
+61 KLLKKISVTAVE
-71 VQPRKAQVQIGT
+71 PRKAQVEIGG
-83 SSLIDEL
+83 SSLADEL
-90 PDISKYPLSVEGNG
+90 PDISKYPLSVTGNG
-104 SIDIE
+104 DINIE

-131 FNEERFE
+131 FNAENFE
-138 IDGYTVSV
+138 IDGYDISV

-155 SVDYIKSGK
+155 SVDYISSGK
-164 YVPEVFTP
+164 YVPQAYTP
-172 SNELWGDMIEAEGVE
+172 SNELWGEMVEAEGVD
-187 IELVD
+187 IKLIDDSLVN
-192 ESIVSNTAGILV
+192 NTAGILV
-204 DKDTYSDI
+204 NKDTYSEI

-222 TVIQATVDGE
+222 TVIQATVDGS

-256 FDNNDILSTKAVES
+256 FDSTDMLSTSAVEA
-270 FIDFQANVPF
+270 FVEFQANVPF

-293 SGALDAF
+293 SGSLDAF
-300 IMENQTVYNDP
+300 ILESQTVYNDP
-311 SLKNYK
+311 SLKSYK
-317 FIPFGVEHNNPVYA
+317 FIPFGVEHNNPMYS
-331 LGNLSSIKQELLDM
+331 LGRLSAAEQEVLSK
-345 FVDYCKNSESQE
+345 FTEYCKNDKSQK
-357 LADKYGFN
+357 LAEKYGFN
-365 QIKNYKSDIPDIAG
+365 QDFNYSSNIPEISG

-385 QKLWKEEKDAGR
+385 QKLWKEEKDAGK
-397 PVVAVFVAD
+397 PVIAVFVAD

-433 NSIGLVTYNNDVQI
+433 NYIGLVTYNSDVQI
-447 NLPIGKFDINHRAYF
+447 NLPIDKFSLNHRAYF

-487 LVKAREANPDAK
+487 LMKEKEKHPEAK

-508 ETNIGS
+508 ETNVGC
-514 SLKDVS
+514 SLKDIS

-530 YTIGYNANLDELSK
+530 YTIGYNADLDELGK

>member
-1 MIKHERKGIIMKENK
+1 MKENK

>member
-1 MIKHERKGIIMKENK
+1 MQENK
-16 KKIAGTMALMAVLVT
+16 GKIIGTMCLMAVLVA
-31 GVVGGGMALT
+31 GVVGGGIVLT
-41 KNIGKSAREISKE
+41 KNIGKSEREISKE
-54 EALEDLP
+54 EAMDDLP
-61 KLLKKINVSE
+61 KLLKEIE
-71 VQPRKAQVQIGT
+71 ILTAEPRKAKVQIGST
-83 SSLIDEL
+83 SLIDEL
-90 PDISKYPLSVEGNG
+90 PEITKYPLSVSGKG
-104 SIDIE
+104 DIDIE

-131 FNEERFE
+131 FNREKFE
-138 IDGYTVSV
+138 VDGYDVSV

-155 SVDYIKSGK
+155 SVDYIISGK
-164 YVPEVFTP
+164 YVPQAFTP
-172 SNELWGDMIEAEGVE
+172 SNELWGKMIEAEGADIRLE
-187 IELVD
+187 D

-204 DKDTYSDI
+204 DKETYTEI
-212 ESKYG
+212 EKKYN

-222 TVIQATVDGE
+222 SIIQATVDGT

-241 ASSTGLNFLVSALNC
+241 ASSTGLNFLISALNC
-256 FDNNDILSTKAVES
+256 FDSSDMLSTKAVES

-300 IMENQTVYNDP
+300 IMENQTLYNDP

-317 FIPFGVEHNNPVYA
+317 FIPFGVEHNNPVYS
-331 LGNLSSIKQELLDM
+331 LGDLSSEEQEVLDM
-345 FVDYCKNSESQE
+345 FIEYCKNDESQK

-365 QIKNYKSDIPDIAG
+365 QIKDYKSDIPEIEG

-385 QKLWKEEKDAGR
+385 QKLWKEEKDAGK

-406 TSGSMDGEPIAQ
+406 TSGSMNGEPIVQ

-433 NSIGLVTYNNDVQI
+433 NSIGLVTYNNNVCI
-447 NLPIGKFDINHRAYF
+447 NLPIAKFDINQRAYF
-462 TGAVEDMS
+462 TGAVEDIS

-487 LVKAREANPDAK
+487 LIKAKEENPDAK

-508 ETNIGS
+508 VTNIGC

-520 GIIQALEIPI
+520 GIIKAFEIPI
-530 YTIGYNANLDELSK
+530 YTIGYNADLDELGK

>member
-1 MIKHERKGIIMKENK
+1 MNENK
-16 KKIAGTMALMAVLVT
+16 KKIAGTMALMAVLVS
-31 GVVGGGMALT
+31 GVVGGGIFLT

-54 EALEDLP
+54 EAMEDLP
-61 KLLKKINVSE
+61 KLLKKINVTE
-71 VQPRKAQVQIGT
+71 VAARKAQVQIGT

-90 PDISKYPLSVEGNG
+90 PDISKYPLSVDGNG
-104 SIDIE
+104 DIDIE

-131 FNEERFE
+131 FNSEYFE
-138 IDGYTVSV
+138 IDGYRVSV

-172 SNELWGDMIEAEGVE
+172 SNELWGDMIEAEGVD
-187 IELVD
+187 IKLVD

-204 DKDTYSDI
+204 DKDTFSEI

-222 TVIQATVDGE
+222 TVIQATIDGE

-256 FDNNDILSTKAVES
+256 FDNTDILSTKAVES
-270 FIDFQANVPF
+270 FVDFQANVPF

-331 LGNLSSIKQELLDM
+331 LGDLTPAQEEVLDM
-345 FVDYCKNSESQE
+345 FVDYCKNGESQK

-365 QIKNYKSDIPDIAG
+365 QIKDYKSDIPEIPG

-462 TGAVEDMS
+462 TGAVEDIS

-487 LVKAREANPDAK
+487 LIKAREANPDAK

-508 ETNIGS
+508 ETNVGC
-514 SLKDVS
+514 SLKDIS

-530 YTIGYNANLDELSK
+530 YTIGYNANLDELGK

>member
-1 MIKHERKGIIMKENK
+1 MNENK
-16 KKIAGTMALMAVLVT
+16 KKIAGTMALMAVLVS
-31 GVVGGGMALT
+31 GVVGGGIFLT

-54 EALEDLP
+54 EAMEDLP
-61 KLLKKINVSE
+61 KLLKKINVTE
-71 VQPRKAQVQIGT
+71 VAARKAQVQIGT

-90 PDISKYPLSVEGNG
+90 PDISKYPLSVDGNG
-104 SIDIE
+104 DIDIE

-131 FNEERFE
+131 FNSEYFE
-138 IDGYTVSV
+138 IDGYRVSV

-172 SNELWGDMIEAEGVE
+172 SNELWGDMIEAEGVD
-187 IELVD
+187 IKLVD

-204 DKDTYSDI
+204 DKDTFSEI

-222 TVIQATVDGE
+222 TVIQATIDGE

-256 FDNNDILSTKAVES
+256 FDNTDILSTKAVES
-270 FIDFQANVPF
+270 FVDFQANVPF

-331 LGNLSSIKQELLDM
+331 LGDLTPAQEEVLDM
-345 FVDYCKNSESQE
+345 FVDYCKNGESQK

-365 QIKNYKSDIPDIAG
+365 QIKDYKSDIPEIPG

-418 LKRSLINASQYIGED
+418 LKRSLINATQYIGED

-462 TGAVEDMS
+462 TGAVEDIS

-487 LVKAREANPDAK
+487 LIKAREANPDAK

-508 ETNIGS
+508 ETNVGC
-514 SLKDVS
+514 SLKDIS

-530 YTIGYNANLDELSK
+530 YTIGYNANLDELGK

>member
-1 MIKHERKGIIMKENK
+1 MKNNRG
-16 KKIAGTMALMAVLVT
+16 KIVAVMCLMAVMVT
-31 GVVGGGMALT
+31 GVVGGGVLLT
-41 KNIGKSAREISKE
+41 KNIGKSTREISKE

-61 KLLKKINVSE
+61 KLLKKINIETVE
-71 VQPRKAQVQIGT
+71 PRKAQVEIGT
-83 SSLIDEL
+83 TSLADEL
-90 PDISKYPLSVEGNG
+90 PDISKYPLSVRGDG
-104 SIDIE
+104 VIDIE

-131 FNEERFE
+131 FNNEDFE
-138 IDGYTVSV
+138 IDGYDVSV

-155 SVDYIKSGK
+155 SVDYIISGK
-164 YVPEVFTP
+164 YLPKAYTP
-172 SNELWGDMIEAEGVE
+172 SNELWGKMIEAEGVE
-187 IELVD
+187 INLVD

-204 DKDTYSDI
+204 DKDTYSEI

-222 TVIQATVDGE
+222 TVIQATIDGE

-241 ASSTGLNFLVSALNC
+241 ASSTGLNFLISALNC
-256 FDNNDILSTKAVES
+256 FDNGDILSKKAVES
-270 FIDFQANVPF
+270 FVEFQANVPF

-311 SLKNYK
+311 SLNNYE
-317 FIPFGVEHNNPVYA
+317 FIPFGVEHNNPVYS
-331 LGNLSSIKQELLDM
+331 LGTLTSEEQEVLDM
-345 FVDYCKNSESQE
+345 FIDYCKSSESQQ
-357 LADKYGFN
+357 LADEYGFN
-365 QIKNYKSDIPDIAG
+365 EIKNYKSDIPEIDGA
-379 TSLISA
+379 SLVAA
-385 QKLWKEEKDAGR
+385 QKLWKEEKDAGK

-447 NLPIGKFDINHRAYF
+447 NLPIAKFDINHRAYF
-462 TGAVEDMS
+462 TGAIEDIS
-470 PFGSTAT
+470 PFGGTAT

-487 LVKAREANPDAK
+487 LIKAKEQNPDAK

-508 ETNIGS
+508 ETNVGC
-514 SLKDVS
+514 SLKEIS
-520 GIIQALEIPI
+520 KIIQALEIPI
-530 YTIGYNANLDELSK
+530 YTIGYNANLEELGK

>member
-1 MIKHERKGIIMKENK
+1 MNENK
-16 KKIAGTMALMAVLVT
+16 KKIAGTMALMAVLVS
-31 GVVGGGMALT
+31 GVVGGGVFLT

-54 EALEDLP
+54 EAMEDLP
-61 KLLKKINVSE
+61 KLLKKINVTE
-71 VQPRKAQVQIGT
+71 VAARKAQVQIGT

-90 PDISKYPLSVEGNG
+90 PDISKYPLSVDGNG
-104 SIDIE
+104 DIDIE

-131 FNEERFE
+131 FNSEYFE
-138 IDGYTVSV
+138 IDGYRVSV

-172 SNELWGDMIEAEGVE
+172 SNELWGDMIEAEGVD
-187 IELVD
+187 IKLVD

-204 DKDTYSDI
+204 DKDTFSEI

-222 TVIQATVDGE
+222 TVIQATIDGE

-256 FDNNDILSTKAVES
+256 FDNTDILSTKAVES
-270 FIDFQANVPF
+270 FVDFQANVPF

-331 LGNLSSIKQELLDM
+331 LGNLTPAQEEVLDM
-345 FVDYCKNSESQE
+345 FVDYCKNGESQK

-365 QIKNYKSDIPDIAG
+365 QIKDYKSDIPEIPG

-462 TGAVEDMS
+462 TGAVEDIS

-487 LVKAREANPDAK
+487 LIKAREANPDAK

-508 ETNIGS
+508 ETNVGC
-514 SLKDVS
+514 SLKDIS

-530 YTIGYNANLDELSK
+530 YTIGYNANLDELGK

>member
-1 MIKHERKGIIMKENK
+1 MNENK
-16 KKIAGTMALMAVLVT
+16 KKIVGTMALMAVLVT
-31 GVVGGGMALT
+31 GVVGGGIFLT

-54 EALEDLP
+54 EAMEDLP
-61 KLLKKINVSE
+61 KLLKKINVTE
-71 VQPRKAQVQIGT
+71 VEPRKAQVQIGT

-90 PDISKYPLSVEGNG
+90 PDISKYPLSVDGNG
-104 SIDIE
+104 DIDIE

-131 FNEERFE
+131 FNSEYFE
-138 IDGYTVSV
+138 IDGYRVSV

-172 SNELWGDMIEAEGVE
+172 SNELWGDMIEAEGVD

-204 DKDTYSDI
+204 DKDTYSEI

-222 TVIQATVDGE
+222 TVIQATIDGE

-256 FDNNDILSTKAVES
+256 FDNTDILSTKAVES
-270 FIDFQANVPF
+270 FVDFQANVPF

-331 LGNLSSIKQELLDM
+331 LGDLTSAQQEVFDM
-345 FVDYCKNSESQE
+345 FVDYCKNSESQK

-365 QIKNYKSDIPDIAG
+365 QIKNYKSDIPEIAG

-462 TGAVEDMS
+462 TGAVEDIS

-487 LVKAREANPDAK
+487 LIKARETNPDAK
-499 IMMFVLSDG
+499 VMMFVLSDG
-508 ETNIGS
+508 ETNVGC
-514 SLKDVS
+514 SLKDIS

-530 YTIGYNANLDELSK
+530 YTIGYNANLDELGK

>member
-1 MIKHERKGIIMKENK
+1 MNNNSKII
-16 KKIAGTMALMAVLVT
+16 GTMTVIGVLVA
-31 GVVGGGMALT
+31 GVVGGGIFLT

-54 EALEDLP
+54 EAMSDLP
-61 KLLKKINVSE
+61 KLLKKISVTSIE
-71 VQPRKAQVQIGT
+71 PRKAQVEIGS
-83 SSLIDEL
+83 SSLADEL
-90 PDISKYPLSVEGNG
+90 PDISKYPLSVTGNG
-104 SIDIE
+104 DINIE

-119 GTDGWLNEVAEN
+119 GTDGWLNEIAEN
-131 FNEERFE
+131 FNDENYE
-138 IDGYTVSV
+138 IDGYDISV
-146 SVRPVASGL
+146 SIRPVASGL
-155 SVDYIKSGK
+155 SVDYISSGK
-164 YVPEVFTP
+164 YVPQAYTP
-172 SNELWGDMIEAEGVE
+172 SNELWGEMVEADGVD
-187 IELVD
+187 IHLID
-192 ESIVSNTAGILV
+192 DRLVSNTAGILIN
-204 DKDTYSDI
+204 KDTYSEV

-222 TVIQATVDGE
+222 TVIQATVDGT

-256 FDNNDILSTKAVES
+256 FDSTDMLSASSVEA
-270 FIDFQANVPF
+270 FVEFQANVPF

-300 IMENQTVYNDP
+300 ILESQTVYNDP

-317 FIPFGVEHNNPVYA
+317 FVPFGVEHNNPIYS
-331 LGNLSSIKQELLDM
+331 LGTLSNTEQEVLLK
-345 FVDYCKNSESQE
+345 FVEYCKNDKSQK

-365 QIKNYKSDIPDIAG
+365 QDFGYSSNIPEISGA
-379 TSLISA
+379 SLISA
-385 QKLWKEEKDAGR
+385 QKLWKEEKDAGK
-397 PVVAVFVAD
+397 PVIAVFVAD

-418 LKRSLINASQYIGED
+418 LKKSLINASQYIGED
-433 NSIGLVTYNNDVQI
+433 NYIGLVTYSSDVHI
-447 NLPIGKFDINHRAYF
+447 NLPIDKFNLNHRAYF
-462 TGAVEDMS
+462 TGAVEDIS

-487 LVKAREANPDAK
+487 LLNAKEQHPDAK

-508 ETNIGS
+508 ETNVGC
-514 SLKDVS
+514 SLKDIS